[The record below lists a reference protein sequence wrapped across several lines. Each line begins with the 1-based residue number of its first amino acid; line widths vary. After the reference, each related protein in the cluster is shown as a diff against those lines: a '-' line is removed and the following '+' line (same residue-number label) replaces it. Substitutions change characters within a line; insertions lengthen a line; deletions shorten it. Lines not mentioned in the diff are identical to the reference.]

1 MKKFTGALLVV
12 AGIVGSLITGADDTT
27 AKVRND
33 VVVESQEVESN
44 VGNGQ
49 EYAYEIVEIV
59 GNEVYGKPLNKES
72 YTNKGLYI
80 LTEEIG
86 FDVKVGDNI
95 VVIWTEYEDEFAFVD
110 RAVYTKKHGYTSV
123 TKLNIMNALEALRN
137 RSKASNWKTP
147 LLR

>member
-44 VGNGQ
+44 VGDGQ
-49 EYAYEIVEIV
+49 EYAYEIVEIT

-86 FDVKVGDNI
+86 FDVKIGEQI
-95 VVIWTEYEDEFAFVD
+95 VVVWTEYEDEFAFID
-110 RAVYTKKHGYTSV
+110 RAVYTKEYGYTSV
-123 TKLNIMNALEALRN
+123 TKLNINRALEMLR
-137 RSKASNWKTP
+137 KK
-147 LLR
+147 